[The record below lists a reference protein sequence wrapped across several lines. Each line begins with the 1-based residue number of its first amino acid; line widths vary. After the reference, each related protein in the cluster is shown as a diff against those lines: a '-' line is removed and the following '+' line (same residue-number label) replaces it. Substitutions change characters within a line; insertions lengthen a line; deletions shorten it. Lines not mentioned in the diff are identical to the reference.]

1 MQLLRSKHDAIAR
14 STPFTVG
21 SKPGLR
27 MPEMVMCMVQKNSRR
42 MKRLGGKT
50 TSWASGI
57 RPRRMFSYG
66 ARSTEKVNAARDCQG
81 NMKLTF
87 KLVQDNKM
95 KGADQF
101 ESDADLACQMPTT
114 KHGSG
119 G

>member
-1 MQLLRSKHDAIAR
+1 M
-14 STPFTVG
+14 G

-42 MKRLGGKT
+42 VKRLGGKT

-66 ARSTEKVNAARDCQG
+66 ARSTEKVNVARDCQG

-114 KHGSG
+114 KHGLG